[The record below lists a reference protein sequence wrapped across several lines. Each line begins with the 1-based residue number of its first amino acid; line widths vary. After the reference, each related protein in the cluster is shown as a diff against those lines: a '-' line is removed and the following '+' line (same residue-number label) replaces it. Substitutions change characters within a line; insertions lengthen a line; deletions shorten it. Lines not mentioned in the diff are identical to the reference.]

1 MSRTQHLASLL
12 ETFAPADAREL
23 EHKRRLL
30 QLLRETPEPFSR
42 AQFTPGHVTASAFIL
57 DRAHAALLLILHAK
71 LQLWLQPGGHV
82 DATDPDVLSSALR
95 EVREETGLDDLV
107 LARPGVLDV
116 DVHQIP
122 ARGTQPAHEHFD
134 VRFLFTSLG
143 AQPVAASDAR
153 DVRWVPLADLL
164 GRSNERAPGF
174 PSDES
179 VLRAVRKLRAWSA

>member
-1 MSRTQHLASLL
+1 MSRTQHLASQL
-12 ETFAPADAREL
+12 EAFAPADAREVA
-23 EHKRRLL
+23 HKQRLL
-30 QLLRETPEPFSR
+30 RLLRETPEPFSR

-57 DRAHAALLLILHAK
+57 DEARAALLLILHAK

-82 DATDPDVLSSALR
+82 DAADRDVLSSALR

-107 LARPGVLDV
+107 LARPGLFDV

-134 VRFLFTSLG
+134 VRFVFTSRG
-143 AQPVAASDAR
+143 RPVAASDAR

-164 GRSNERAPGF
+164 GDSNHRAAGF